1 MGLNI
6 SKGNMYEF
14 VTHTWNIIKGE
25 CFHDCSYCYMKRWG
39 KLNPVRFD
47 KKELNTDLGEGNFIF
62 VGSSCDMWAEN
73 IPDEWIFATLCHCNK
88 FDNSYLFQTKNPHNI
103 RRILVPNSHV
113 CITLETNRH
122 YPAIM
127 RNCPTPEQRV
137 EQMKLIRHPLYIT
150 IEPIMDFD
158 LPVFI
163 DMIKECEPIQVN
175 IGADSGNHKL
185 PEPPLEKV
193 LELVAEL
200 EKFTTIHNK
209 SNLGRLLKAGSAKPK
224 F

>member
-14 VTHTWNIIKGE
+14 VTHTWNTIKGE

-39 KLNPVRFD
+39 KLKHVHFD
-47 KKELNTDLGEGNFIF
+47 VKELNTDLGEGNFIF
-62 VGSSCDMWAEN
+62 VGSGCDMWADN
-73 IPDEWIFATLCHCNK
+73 IPDEWIFTTLCHCNK

-103 RRILVPNSHV
+103 RRILIPNSHV
-113 CITLETNRH
+113 CVTLETNRH
-122 YPAIM
+122 YPEIM
-127 RNCPTPEQRV
+127 RNSPTPKQRV

-158 LPVFI
+158 LHEFLEI
-163 DMIKECEPIQVN
+163 LKECEPIQVN

-193 LELVAEL
+193 LELITEL
-200 EKFTTIHNK
+200 GKFTTIHNK
-209 SNLGRLLKAGSAKPK
+209 SNLGRLLKSGFVNA
-224 F
+224 